1 MVKVSAPARGLWVS
15 GTRLLNVP
23 SYTNPL
29 CNMQPA
35 SRLQGTT
42 CPGRLHLRALLILI
56 CGPPMSQQQS
66 ENLMSLRS
74 LSSYTELGTAKEGG
88 SMNLSLSP
96 TVVSGFNL
104 S

>member
-1 MVKVSAPARGLWVS
+1 
-15 GTRLLNVP
+15 
-23 SYTNPL
+23 
-29 CNMQPA
+29 
-35 SRLQGTT
+35 
-42 CPGRLHLRALLILI
+42 
-56 CGPPMSQQQS
+56 MSQQQS